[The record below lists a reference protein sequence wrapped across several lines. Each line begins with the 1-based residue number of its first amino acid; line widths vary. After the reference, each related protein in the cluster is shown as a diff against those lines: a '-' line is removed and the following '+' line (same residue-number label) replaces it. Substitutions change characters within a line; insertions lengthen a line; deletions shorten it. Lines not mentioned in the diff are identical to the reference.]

1 MTKLSLLKCQVQGLL
16 KVTLMMFKLPTRR
29 LTTQLINKQKV
40 LISGKYFLFTVMFT
54 ISLHHVYV
62 VKTVSRGLDEKKVDN
77 LLGDDCHMCQSRKIE
92 KQVV

>member
-1 MTKLSLLKCQVQGLL
+1 
-16 KVTLMMFKLPTRR
+16 MMFKLPTRR

-40 LISGKYFLFTVMFT
+40 LISGKYFFVYSDVYDKFTAR
-54 ISLHHVYV
+54 L
-62 VKTVSRGLDEKKVDN
+62 RGYNRQYRGWTKKVDN